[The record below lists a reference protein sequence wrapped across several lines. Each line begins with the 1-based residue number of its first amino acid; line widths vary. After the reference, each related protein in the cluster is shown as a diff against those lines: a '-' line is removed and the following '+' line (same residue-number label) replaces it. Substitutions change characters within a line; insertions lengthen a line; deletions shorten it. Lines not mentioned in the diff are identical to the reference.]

1 MRFCISFI
9 TISNK
14 SAFFVLSVLPTFD
27 FGDSQF
33 QRCSRSS
40 WLQTAGALPSCPRPR
55 PSSTTRWKQKRYGK
69 NTVVEFP
76 VWINQKYESQLVY
89 AQCTFKVDIAFSA
102 HANFMHA
109 HVTSHMCMSA
119 CAWLSLMLLDYRF
132 YCNVNSTTG
141 KTLGQSCWD
150 WRACKIGACII
161 LIFLVAVGA
170 FIAYVMYQKYCCWIK
185 KPQKIP
191 SITSVVGFW
200 RHFA

>member
-1 MRFCISFI
+1 MIFRISFI

-33 QRCSRSS
+33 PRCSRSS

-76 VWINQKYESQLVY
+76 VWINQKQESRLVY

-109 HVTSHMCMSA
+109 HKYICNLSYVHECMCMAISHA
-119 CAWLSLMLLDYRF
+119 FGLSFLLQCKLHNWKNFRA
-132 YCNVNSTTG
+132 
-141 KTLGQSCWD
+141 KLLGLA
-150 WRACKIGACII
+150 R
-161 LIFLVAVGA
+161 L
-170 FIAYVMYQKYCCWIK
+170 
-185 KPQKIP
+185 
-191 SITSVVGFW
+191 
-200 RHFA
+200 